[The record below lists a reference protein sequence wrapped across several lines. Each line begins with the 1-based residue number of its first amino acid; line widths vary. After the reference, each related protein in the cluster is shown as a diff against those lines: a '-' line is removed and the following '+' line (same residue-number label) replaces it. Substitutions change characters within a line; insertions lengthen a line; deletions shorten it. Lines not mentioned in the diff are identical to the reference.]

1 MLALTVLR
9 LAWFKTGL
17 NFMTL
22 YPRVAEVVRLSA
34 DAKMAK
40 NLRQARICYICDKY
54 VVFARNCKFADSNQ
68 YNMRYIIC
76 HVILH
81 FLAEKHCF

>member
-40 NLRQARICYICDKY
+40 NLRQARISYICDKC
-54 VVFARNCKFADSNQ
+54 VVFARNCKFTNLTQ
-68 YNMRYIIC
+68 
-76 HVILH
+76 
-81 FLAEKHCF
+81 